1 MKTFNEFMEE
11 FRYLPKAKMDKK
23 IKDRKNK
30 GEGNTSKTEKMKL
43 VRNVLGK
50 STNLT
55 KSDSMK
61 NAENNKKMLNKRIQ
75 SNNPSEDKISTSLKT
90 AEKQK
95 NIIKTRDLKSNKKNP
110 TEHDKF
116 KREYELIKQDVKNR
130 SETDSKKII
139 SARKRLEKSYDKSIG
154 EKLYFDNFDDILEN
168 IEMTESI
175 CKNILKYM

>member
-1 MKTFNEFMEE
+1 
-11 FRYLPKAKMDKK
+11 
-23 IKDRKNK
+23 
-30 GEGNTSKTEKMKL
+30 
-43 VRNVLGK
+43 
-50 STNLT
+50 
-55 KSDSMK
+55 MK